1 MKLCMWTIHAWATCQ
16 KELYWG
22 VPICVPLQWW
32 TNFIISV
39 HFISFI
45 LDFLCSFPTKSLQR
59 LYCARVQ
66 FHPRGEKSQ
75 GGEKNGDVGFFHET
89 RLISLVWVST
99 TLVKPGISL
108 PRPQSVSAPYPQ
120 SAGRRLRNPI
130 SSSVAAPTFASQC
143 YRRDFFFQ
151 NGFGKNM

>member
-1 MKLCMWTIHAWATCQ
+1 MSHFNG
-16 KELYWG
+16 E
-22 VPICVPLQWW
+22 PILLLV
-32 TNFIISV
+32 
-39 HFISFI
+39 FISFHLFWI
-45 LDFLCSFPTKSLQR
+45 FCVLFLQKVCKDSI
-59 LYCARVQ
+59 VQ
-66 FHPRGEKSQ
+66 GFNSIPE
-75 GGEKNGDVGFFHET
+75 EKNLRVGRKMETLVFFHET